1 MVEIHPGKEELLRF
15 TIDEFWE
22 TFPSLWHSIRA
33 RIREVSS
40 EEFNI
45 TVEQFHILRRIHKGS
60 DSVSK
65 LAEAKQIS
73 RPAISRVVDV
83 MVKKGLV
90 TRSQDPSDRRY
101 VRLSLTDEGKS
112 LLEAIFGKNRDWMA
126 GKLASLAE
134 DELKTIRD
142 AMMALSR
149 AFD

>member
-1 MVEIHPGKEELLRF
+1 MVKTHLGTEELLKF
-15 TIDEFWE
+15 TIEEFWE

-33 RIREVSS
+33 RIRKVAT

-65 LAEAKQIS
+65 LADAKQIS

-83 MVKKGLV
+83 MVNKGLV
-90 TRSQDPSDRRY
+90 TRSQDPADRRY
-101 VRLSLTDEGKS
+101 VRLALTNEGKT

-126 GKLASLAE
+126 GRLASLEE
-134 DELKTIRD
+134 DELKTIRV
-142 AMMALSR
+142 AMMALSK
-149 AFD
+149 AFK

>member
-1 MVEIHPGKEELLRF
+1 MVKTHPGTDELLKF

-33 RIREVSS
+33 RIREVAT

-60 DSVSK
+60 DSVSM

-83 MVKKGLV
+83 MVNKGLV
-90 TRSQDPSDRRY
+90 TRNQDPSDRRY
-101 VRLSLTDEGKS
+101 VRLSLTDKGNT

-126 GKLASLAE
+126 GKLASLEE
-134 DELKTIRD
+134 DELKTIRV
-142 AMMALSR
+142 AMLALSR
-149 AFD
+149 AFK